1 MDKANQGSRG
11 IESLNNA
18 AKAYK
23 KNDEKQSFKIHGTQ
37 NMTNSPM
44 KRVGDT
50 LDRFVKNEIDEDFL
64 KRSHLPF
71 ASVRH

>member
-1 MDKANQGSRG
+1 MINER
-11 IESLNNA
+11 E
-18 AKAYK
+18 AYK
-23 KNDEKQSFKIHGTQ
+23 KRDEKQSFKIHGTQ
-37 NMTNSPM
+37 KMQNSDA

-71 ASVRH
+71 NSVKHQIATS